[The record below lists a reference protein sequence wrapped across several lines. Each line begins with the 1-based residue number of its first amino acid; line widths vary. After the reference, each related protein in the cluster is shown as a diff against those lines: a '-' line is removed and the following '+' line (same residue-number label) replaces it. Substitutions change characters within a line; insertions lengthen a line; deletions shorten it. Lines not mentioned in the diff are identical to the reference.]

1 MSRWLVW
8 IGCGLVG
15 IGLVP
20 TLADY
25 LPVDLWGLL
34 TDPAEWLR
42 PGPHRI
48 IPVDAGVYF
57 PSDAFIGI
65 GLVMLIA
72 AFVSKRFGR

>member
-1 MSRWLVW
+1 MSRWFVW

-25 LPVDLWGLL
+25 LPVDLWGFL
-34 TDPAEWLR
+34 TDPARHLR
-42 PGPHRI
+42 GGSYRVV
-48 IPVDAGVYF
+48 PVETNVYF

-65 GLVMLIA
+65 GLVVLIA
-72 AFVSKRFGR
+72 AFVLKRFGR

>member
-1 MSRWLVW
+1 MSRWLLW

-34 TDPAEWLR
+34 TDPAERLR

-48 IPVDAGVYF
+48 VPVEAGEYV
-57 PSDAFIGI
+57 PIDIFIAI
-65 GLVMLIA
+65 GVVALIA
-72 AFVSKRFGR
+72 GFVAKRHGR